1 MNLESLKKEATITST
16 KSLLIYQKWISVHCY
31 KIDKISF
38 SSVVSFSKIRAVRDN
53 YLRKILQ

>member
-16 KSLLIYQKWISVHCY
+16 KSLLIYQKWISVLQNWQ
-31 KIDKISF
+31 ISF

>member
-16 KSLLIYQKWISVHCY
+16 KSLLIYHKWISVCY

-38 SSVVSFSKIRAVRDN
+38 SSVISFSKIRAVRDN